1 MSKAPRPGLD
11 ALPFATKKPLSPFA
25 VTNTST
31 PLEDLPT
38 RVPDPPAPPK
48 SKDDR
53 VTIILR
59 VSAEDRK
66 ALKGISV
73 EQDTTIQDMLHAA
86 VQDIIR
92 RSR

>member
-1 MSKAPRPGLD
+1 MSKPPRPGLD
-11 ALPFATKKPLSPFA
+11 ALPFAMKKAAVPASPEPVEAAPAASA
-25 VTNTST
+25 V
-31 PLEDLPT
+31 L
-38 RVPDPPAPPK
+38 APPK
-48 SKDDR
+48 AKDDR

-86 VQDIIR
+86 VRDIIR

>member
-1 MSKAPRPGLD
+1 MSKPPRPGLD
-11 ALPFATKKPLSPFA
+11 ALPFATKKPAPGPLS
-25 VTNTST
+25 TTSA
-31 PLEDLPT
+31 PVEDLPT
-38 RVPDPPAPPK
+38 RGPEPSSPAK
-48 SKDDR
+48 AKDDR

-73 EQDTTIQDMLHAA
+73 ERDTTIQDMLHAA

>member
-1 MSKAPRPGLD
+1 MSKPPRPGLD
-11 ALPFATKKPLSPFA
+11 ALPFATKRPATLASPEPA
-25 VTNTST
+25 EV
-31 PLEDLPT
+31 E
-38 RVPDPPAPPK
+38 PAPTPTK
-48 SKDDR
+48 TKDDR

-73 EQDTTIQDMLHAA
+73 EQEPTIQDMLHAA

-92 RSR
+92 RSK

>member
-1 MSKAPRPGLD
+1 MSKPPRPGLD
-11 ALPFATKKPLSPFA
+11 ALPFATKKPLGPFA

-31 PLEDLPT
+31 PIEDLPT
-38 RVPDPPAPPK
+38 NVPAPPAAK
-48 SKDDR
+48 KDDR

-73 EQDTTIQDMLHAA
+73 EQETTIQDMLHAA

>member
-1 MSKAPRPGLD
+1 MSKPPRPGLD
-11 ALPFATKKPLSPFA
+11 ALPFASKK
-25 VTNTST
+25 TT
-31 PLEDLPT
+31 
-38 RVPDPPAPPK
+38 PAPAPEPVEPAAPAGD
-48 SKDDR
+48 SARAKDDR

-73 EQDTTIQDMLHAA
+73 ERDTTIQQMLHEA

>member
-1 MSKAPRPGLD
+1 MSKPPRPGLD
-11 ALPFATKKPLSPFA
+11 ALPFATKKPATLASPEP
-25 VTNTST
+25 VETEPTPTS
-31 PLEDLPT
+31 
-38 RVPDPPAPPK
+38 VK
-48 SKDDR
+48 KDDR

-73 EQDTTIQDMLHAA
+73 DQETTIQDMLHAA

>member
-1 MSKAPRPGLD
+1 M
-11 ALPFATKKPLSPFA
+11 
-25 VTNTST
+25 
-31 PLEDLPT
+31 
-38 RVPDPPAPPK
+38 
-48 SKDDR
+48 
-53 VTIILR
+53 TIILR

>member
-1 MSKAPRPGLD
+1 MSKPPRPGLD
-11 ALPFATKKPLSPFA
+11 ALPFATKR
-25 VTNTST
+25 
-31 PLEDLPT
+31 PT
-38 RVPDPPAPPK
+38 APATPDPMEAAPSTSAPTK
-48 SKDDR
+48 KDDR

>member
-1 MSKAPRPGLD
+1 MSKPPRPGLD
-11 ALPFATKKPLSPFA
+11 ALPFATKKLA
-25 VTNTST
+25 T
-31 PLEDLPT
+31 PAGPEPT
-38 RVPDPPAPPK
+38 EVEPAPTPTK
-48 SKDDR
+48 TKDDR

-73 EQDTTIQDMLHAA
+73 EQETTIQDMLHAA

>member
-1 MSKAPRPGLD
+1 MSKRPS
-11 ALPFATKKPLSPFA
+11 FT
-25 VTNTST
+25 
-31 PLEDLPT
+31 DLPLAAK
-38 RVPDPPAPPK
+38 PAPAMPVPVAVPEAQAEVLR

-53 VTIILR
+53 VTIIIR

-73 EQDTTIQDMLHAA
+73 ERDTTIQDMMAEA
-86 VQDIIR
+86 VKDIIR

>member
-1 MSKAPRPGLD
+1 MSKPPRPGLD
-11 ALPFATKKPLSPFA
+11 ALPFATKKPAMPSVPEPAETAPASPA
-25 VTNTST
+25 
-31 PLEDLPT
+31 
-38 RVPDPPAPPK
+38 K